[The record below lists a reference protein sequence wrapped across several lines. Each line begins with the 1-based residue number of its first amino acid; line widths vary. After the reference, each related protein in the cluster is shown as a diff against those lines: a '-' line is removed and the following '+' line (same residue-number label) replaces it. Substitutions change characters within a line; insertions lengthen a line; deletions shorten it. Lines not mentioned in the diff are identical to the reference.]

1 MTKRGTTNISA
12 SVHQRLLNLARA
24 SGRPFNELLVY
35 YSIERFLYRLSI
47 SRYGERF
54 VLKGALTLLVW
65 QTPVTRPTRDIDLLG
80 RTSNDLETVR
90 AVFADVCRQP
100 VDDDG
105 LVFDAGSVTSE
116 RIAEDADYEGVRA
129 SFQGRLG
136 NARIAM
142 QIDIGFSDV
151 ITPAPV
157 PVVYPVMLDQPA
169 PHLMAYN
176 RETAIAE
183 KLEAMV
189 SLGEL
194 NSRMKDFFDVWL
206 LARSF
211 DFDGAVLARAV
222 AGTFERRHT
231 PAETTPV
238 CLSST
243 FANGLAKAAQWTA
256 FVRNARLTVVPGGF
270 AEVVAA
276 VAGFAGPVL
285 EAVAARQEFRRSWRC
300 PGPWTAER

>member
-12 SVHQRLLNLARA
+12 SVHQRLLNLART

-35 YSIERFLYRLSI
+35 YGIERFLYRLSV
-47 SRYGERF
+47 SRYADRF
-54 VLKGALTLLVW
+54 ILKGALTLLVW

-80 RTSNDLETVR
+80 RTRNNLEAIR
-90 AVFADVCRQP
+90 AMFADVCQQP

-105 LVFDAGSVTSE
+105 LAFDATSVTTE

-129 SFQGRLG
+129 NFQGRLG

-157 PVVYPVMLDQPA
+157 PVVYPVMLEQPA

-206 LARSF
+206 LARSY
-211 DFDGAVLARAV
+211 DFDGAVLVRAI
-222 AGTFERRHT
+222 AGTFERRQ
-231 PAETTPV
+231 TPV
-238 CLSST
+238 DAAPVCFSDT
-243 FANGLAKAAQWTA
+243 LAKSLTKAAQWTA
-256 FVRNARLTVVPGGF
+256 FVRNARLTGVPTGF
-270 AEVVAA
+270 ADVVAT
-276 VAGFAGPVL
+276 VAGFTGPVL
-285 EAVAARQEFRRSWRC
+285 EALATGREFRDIWRH
-300 PGPWTAER
+300 PGPWTAG

>member
-1 MTKRGTTNISA
+1 MTKRGTTNIAA
-12 SVHQRLLNLARA
+12 SVHQRLLNLAKA

-35 YSIERFLYRLSI
+35 YGIERFLYRLSI

-80 RTSNDLETVR
+80 RTSNDLEAIR
-90 AVFADVCRQP
+90 AMFAEVCHQP

-105 LVFDAGSVTSE
+105 LVFDAAVTTS

-129 SFQGRLG
+129 QFQGRLR

-206 LARSF
+206 LARSY
-211 DFDGAVLARAV
+211 DFEGAALARAI
-222 AGTFERRHT
+222 AGTFARRQ
-231 PAETTPV
+231 TPV
-238 CLSST
+238 ETMPVCFSNI
-243 FANGLAKAAQWTA
+243 FAGSPAKAAQWTA
-256 FVRNARLTVVPGGF
+256 FVRNARLTGMPADF
-270 AEVVAA
+270 AEVAAEVAR
-276 VAGFAGPVL
+276 FAGPVL
-285 EAVAARQEFRRSWRC
+285 EAVAASREFRKTWQH
-300 PGPWTAER
+300 PGPWSED

>member
-1 MTKRGTTNISA
+1 
-12 SVHQRLLNLARA
+12 
-24 SGRPFNELLVY
+24 
-35 YSIERFLYRLSI
+35 
-47 SRYGERF
+47 
-54 VLKGALTLLVW
+54 LKGALALLAW

-80 RTSNDLETVR
+80 RTPNDLEAVR
-90 AVFADVCRQP
+90 AVFAEVCQQA

-105 LVFDAGSVTSE
+105 LIFDAGSVACE

-157 PVVYPVMLDQPA
+157 PVVYPVLLDQPA

-206 LARSF
+206 LASSY
-211 DFDGAVLARAV
+211 DFEGALLARAI
-222 AGTFERRHT
+222 AGTFARRR
-231 PAETTPV
+231 TPV
-238 CLSST
+238 EASPVCFSDA
-243 FANGLAKAAQWTA
+243 FANSPAKAAQWTA
-256 FVRNARLTVVPGGF
+256 FVRNARLSGVPTGF
-270 AEVVAA
+270 PEVAAA
-276 VAGFAGPVL
+276 VAGFAGPAL
-285 EAVAARQEFRRSWRC
+285 AAVAAQREFHATWRH
-300 PGPWTAER
+300 PGPWTAG